1 MSGRELTHTNRK
13 GTNYMST
20 THTMNGIPIEED
32 ARPIDEG
39 PSTGSTYRI
48 DPAASR
54 VEFTIRKRLLFVV
67 PMTVIGRFADIH
79 GMIGLDEREPTT
91 ARAEVTIGAAS
102 LTTGTGKQSRLQAMQ
117 AAKRDKHL
125 RKADFFDVERYP
137 SLTFRSRSVE
147 TIDRAEGHYLVTGDL
162 TVRGVT
168 REVALDTYYTPASDE
183 GSARRIRLTLTA
195 PLNRRDF
202 GMVWN
207 RPYVAVA
214 DDLIARIE
222 VEATRV

>member
-1 MSGRELTHTNRK
+1 
-13 GTNYMST
+13 
-20 THTMNGIPIEED
+20 
-32 ARPIDEG
+32 
-39 PSTGSTYRI
+39 
-48 DPAASR
+48 
-54 VEFTIRKRLLFVV
+54 
-67 PMTVIGRFADIH
+67 MTVTGRFSDVH
-79 GMIGLDEREPTT
+79 GMIGLDEQEPAT

-147 TIDRAEGHYLVTGDL
+147 TINRAEGRYRVTGDL

-168 REVALDTYYTPASDE
+168 REVALDAHYTSVPGD
-183 GSARRIRLTLTA
+183 GSTRRIRLALTT

-207 RPYVAVA
+207 RPYINVA
-214 DDLIARIE
+214 DDLTARIE
-222 VEATRV
+222 VEAIRV